1 MNTYDLYLFAKEGGV
16 VVGWH
21 RFDALQDSDALEIAD
36 RLVSQPPAE
45 LWRGGDLVKQWDGKT
60 E

>member
-1 MNTYDLYLFAKEGGV
+1 MITYDLYLFAKEGGV

-45 LWRGGDLVKQWDGKT
+45 LWRDDSLVKQWDGKA

>member
-1 MNTYDLYLFAKEGGV
+1 MNSYNLYLYDKEGGV

-21 RFDALQDSDALEIAD
+21 RFDALKDSDALEIAD
-36 RLVSQPPAE
+36 GLVSQPPAE
-45 LWRGGDLVKQWDGKT
+45 LWRGDLLVKQWDGKT

>member
-1 MNTYDLYLFAKEGGV
+1 MNSYNLYLYDKEGGV

-21 RFDALQDSDALEIAD
+21 RFDALKDSDALEIAD
-36 RLVSQPPAE
+36 GLVSQPPAA
-45 LWRGGDLVKQWDGKT
+45 LWKGDLLVKQWDGKT

>member
-1 MNTYDLYLFAKEGGV
+1 MITYNLYLFAKEGGV
-16 VVGWH
+16 VASWH

-36 RLVSQPPAE
+36 RLVSQPSAE
-45 LWRGGDLVKQWDGKT
+45 LWRGDSLVKQWDGKA